1 MHPPPPEKLRKIMI
15 AYRGY
20 VSRDCL
26 MGAKSGFS
34 LEPARTAPL
43 GGPGN
48 DTCAMGTRLYVAL
61 TACPAEKVAK
71 FSKVLEKLWT
81 CPDRPGEPS
90 ARLSRLLQ
98 PAGGTAAAI
107 VCVCQYLPPVRTRR
121 EYTAA
126 SDPGPLQLVNSDT
139 LFVRGFWSRLTG
151 FAPASRCQPNRL
163 SETDGDAAERKRVV
177 FHPWCDRKDRRKK
190 SVA

>member
-1 MHPPPPEKLRKIMI
+1 MSSRRVQSDNASSTTGKIT
-15 AYRGY
+15 YNN
-20 VSRDCL
+20 DCIQRICKPGL
-26 MGAKSGFS
+26 FDGAKSGFS

-48 DTCAMGTRLYVAL
+48 DTCALGTRLYVAL

-151 FAPASRCQPNRL
+151 FAPASRC
-163 SETDGDAAERKRVV
+163 
-177 FHPWCDRKDRRKK
+177 
-190 SVA
+190 